1 MIGKLMTVLGTV
13 LYDTYIGVEDGPL
26 LECNN
31 LKGWLQT
38 GSRGYFTVKEVDNH
52 VYHVINFF
60 KVI

>member
-1 MIGKLMTVLGTV
+1 MTVLGTV
-13 LYDTYIGVEDGPL
+13 LYNTYIGVEDGPL

-31 LKGWLQT
+31 LKGWLPNR
-38 GSRGYFTVKEVDNH
+38 SRGYFTVKEVGNN